1 MAEDLNRVVLV
12 GRLTRDAELMYT
24 NSGYP
29 LCKFSVAVNRRRKS
43 GDQWVEEANF
53 FDISLWGR
61 RGEALNSYLVK
72 GQQLAIEG
80 QLKQDR
86 WEQDGVKRSRVV
98 VEATNIQLIGN
109 RSDQPRGNSNNYNGG
124 DNQYSQREPSAPT
137 QKSQPFEQY
146 SPPSEPVNDRFEDD
160 IPF

>member
-24 NSGYP
+24 NSGFA

-43 GDQWVEEANF
+43 GDQWIEEASF
-53 FDISLWGR
+53 FDISIWGK
-61 RGEALNSYLVK
+61 RGESLNPYLTK
-72 GQQLAIEG
+72 GQQVAIEG
-80 QLKQDR
+80 QLRQDR
-86 WEQDGVKRSRVV
+86 WEQDGQKRSRIVV
-98 VEATNIQLIGN
+98 DASNIQLLGS
-109 RSDQPRGNSNNYNGG
+109 RSEQQGRPNNATSAAPRPAQNN
-124 DNQYSQREPSAPT
+124 
-137 QKSQPFEQY
+137 SQPFEQY